1 MLLINATVSK
11 NQLYKPKNQINEVP
25 TIIKQD
31 DIFFSKYFCTSFYNF
46 LLKSAIYVRVITM
59 VGF

>member
-1 MLLINATVSK
+1 MLLINTTLSK

-31 DIFFSKYFCTSFYNF
+31 DISFPNI
-46 LLKSAIYVRVITM
+46 SARLFIT
-59 VGF
+59 FY

>member
-1 MLLINATVSK
+1 MLLINATLS
-11 NQLYKPKNQINEVP
+11 KPKNQINEVP